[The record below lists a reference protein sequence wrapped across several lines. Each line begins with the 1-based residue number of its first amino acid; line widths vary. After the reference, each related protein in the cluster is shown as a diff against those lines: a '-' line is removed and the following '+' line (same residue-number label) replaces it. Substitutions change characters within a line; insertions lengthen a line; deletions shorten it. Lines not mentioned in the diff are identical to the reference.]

1 MLSTEDEGHH
11 TQRTSGERAE
21 GKGSRSAGRQ
31 NIVGISQQE
40 EGVGTLDP
48 EQMCLYV
55 LLLRET
61 SEVTEKD
68 HCHK

>member
-1 MLSTEDEGHH
+1 MLSTESEGRD
-11 TQRTSGERAE
+11 TQSTSGERAE
-21 GKGSRSAGRQ
+21 GKESQPAGRQ
-31 NIVGISQQE
+31 SIVGISQQE

-48 EQMCLYV
+48 EQLCLCV

-68 HCHK
+68 HCCK